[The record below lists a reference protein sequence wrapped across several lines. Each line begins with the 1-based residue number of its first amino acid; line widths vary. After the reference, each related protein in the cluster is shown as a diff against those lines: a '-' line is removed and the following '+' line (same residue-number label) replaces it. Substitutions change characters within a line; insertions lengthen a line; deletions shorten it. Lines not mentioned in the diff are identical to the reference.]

1 MLNSNHDTS
10 IFFEEYIASIDSL
23 PSEIH
28 QHCKELREKDE
39 QYQKIR
45 EQISHEYTSIYRGFF
60 TPNPNESTII
70 GNVRKEMKETQSLAD
85 EKVEISEKTLRLI
98 GLHIKR
104 LKETLSKI
112 QSNNP
117 TSSSIDTKN
126 SLLTPKTE
134 ETKSSDHSHTHG
146 HSQKSSR
153 SQHTHSNINLKNRKS
168 NTVVKNSVARKRR
181 KVENNEAVATST
193 TTNETHREFNANNE
207 PLYCICR
214 QISYGNMI
222 ACDNQKNCPHEWFH
236 YECVGLVEP
245 PKGSWYCPDCRAK
258 MNKKN
263 SGESESEEETNH

>member
-45 EQISHEYTSIYRGFF
+45 EQISHEYTSIYRFEKNHGFL

-70 GNVRKEMKETQSLAD
+70 GNVRKEMKMTQSLAD
-85 EKVEISEKTLRLI
+85 EKVEISEKTLKLI

-117 TSSSIDTKN
+117 TTSNTETKT
-126 SLLTPKTE
+126 SVATPKTE
-134 ETKSSDHSHTHG
+134 ETKSTD
-146 HSQKSSR
+146 R
-153 SQHTHSNINLKNRKS
+153 KNNS
-168 NTVVKNSVARKRR
+168 FVKTSVSRKRR
-181 KVENNEAVATST
+181 KIENSDTTNNTTTT
-193 TTNETHREFNANNE
+193 TTNNKEVNANNE

-258 MNKKN
+258 MNKKQLAE
-263 SGESESEEETNH
+263 SDSEGEAAD

>member
-39 QYQKIR
+39 QYQSFMT
-45 EQISHEYTSIYRGFF
+45 E
-60 TPNPNESTII
+60 NPNEPTVIS
-70 GNVRKEMKETQSLAD
+70 NVRKEMKETQNLAD
-85 EKVEISEKTLRLI
+85 EKVEISEKTLKLI
-98 GLHIKR
+98 ALHIKR
-104 LKETLSKI
+104 LNETLSKI

-117 TSSSIDTKN
+117 SSHSETKN
-126 SLLTPKTE
+126 NLFTPKTE
-134 ETKSSDHSHTHG
+134 DTKSSDHT
-146 HSQKSSR
+146 QKSSR
-153 SQHTHSNINLKNRKS
+153 NHQHTHSHTNINLKNNKS
-168 NTVVKNSVARKRR
+168 NSVVKSSVSRKRR
-181 KVENNEAVATST
+181 KLENTDAVNSLSVNEV
-193 TTNETHREFNANNE
+193 NHKDVNPNGE

-245 PKGSWYCPDCRAK
+245 PKGSWYCPDCRK
-258 MNKKN
+258 SMSKKKQTD
-263 SGESESEEETNH
+263 SDSEVEQID

>member
-45 EQISHEYTSIYRGFF
+45 EQISHEYTSIYKYEKVHGFMAD
-60 TPNPNESTII
+60 NPNEPTII

-85 EKVEISEKTLRLI
+85 EKVEISEKTLKLI
-98 GLHIKR
+98 ALHIKR
-104 LKETLSKI
+104 LNETLSKI
-112 QSNNP
+112 QNNNP
-117 TSSSIDTKN
+117 TASHSETKN
-126 SLLTPKTE
+126 NIVVPKTE
-134 ETKSSDHSHTHG
+134 ETKSSEHA
-146 HSQKSSR
+146 QKTSR
-153 SQHTHSNINLKNRKS
+153 NHQHTHSHTNINLKNRK
-168 NTVVKNSVARKRR
+168 NTSLLKSSLSRKRR
-181 KVENNEAVATST
+181 KLESTDTANTST
-193 TTNETHREFNANNE
+193 VTETNHKDVNPNGE

-245 PKGSWYCPDCRAK
+245 PKGS
-258 MNKKN
+258 
-263 SGESESEEETNH
+263 